1 MARGICSCSTGQ
13 EDEDGD
19 GDGDEGDDQIRPPRG
34 HERIRVVD
42 PIRVTCCS
50 RLVSWHVRNGS
61 CYYRCFINIF
71 LGHRQLGPGEQRS
84 IFIAVTVVAWC
95 HLCGRL
101 IINGCR
107 RTRVCVSCNFGHSR

>member
-1 MARGICSCSTGQ
+1 LRCGLSLGLRPVGWRGEFVAMGRSQ
-13 EDEDGD
+13 EDGD
-19 GDGDEGDDQIRPPRG
+19 GDGDESDDQIRPPRG

-50 RLVSWHVRNGS
+50 QLVSWHVRNGS

-84 IFIAVTVVAWC
+84 IYIAVTVVAWC
-95 HLCGRL
+95 HLCG
-101 IINGCR
+101 
-107 RTRVCVSCNFGHSR
+107 